1 MPFLWPQGALSVHG
15 HLGRPGGL
23 WCCASSLRCACLAP
37 SGYRS
42 LTPTRPG
49 GRCALRLR
57 LARPAGSTGCG
68 RGFTHRGHWPGHL
81 WQSLHSVPVGS
92 AQMRRPALHCVSL
105 CANEPG
111 QPPLPRRLGPPLGGL
126 PCWVQQDRKTRRA
139 RVSRAKLECWGS
151 WVQASCPPP
160 AGGSLAGG
168 GTPWPLWE
176 GKALPPL
183 PSQRH
188 PPPICWP
195 MRKAWAVP
203 GVRLVSWLWRGGRVD
218 LVQYRLRFAYM
229 PLRVMKKRR
238 NKFKYRLTVK

>member
-1 MPFLWPQGALSVHG
+1 MAVAALRSRWFG
-15 HLGRPGGL
+15 TNAPP
-23 WCCASSLRCACLAP
+23 CTSLRFALCQ
-37 SGYRS
+37 R
-42 LTPTRPG
+42 TRPTSPAAQAWPTPRG
-49 GRCALRLR
+49 TALLGT
-57 LARPAGSTGCG
+57 AR
-68 RGFTHRGHWPGHL
+68 
-81 WQSLHSVPVGS
+81 QED
-92 AQMRRPALHCVSL
+92 Q
-105 CANEPG
+105 E
-111 QPPLPRRLGPPLGGL
+111 
-126 PCWVQQDRKTRRA
+126 A

-203 GVRLVSWLWRGGRVD
+203 GVRLVSWLWRGGRAD

-229 PLRVMKKRR
+229 PLRDMKKSEE
-238 NKFKYRLTVK
+238 KKK